1 MAPSPNLVDDCF
13 YLKLL
18 YVSSD
23 GAKPIEVRQIHVH
36 NANYTYSDIALFE
49 LKEKL
54 DYSLGI
60 MPICLPEEVSGSH
73 VSQP

>member
-1 MAPSPNLVDDCF
+1 MFLCTLLKTVYIKNCF
-13 YLKLL
+13 

-73 VSQP
+73 GSQP